1 MKQGGEDDERRNHLI
16 ETQNKIIEMRILSLW
31 SSSTGNCKHW
41 ALGKGKIR
49 NRRPEQD
56 SPGASELAVKA
67 GLVVLMLSWSG
78 RDETALVQ
86 IED

>member
-1 MKQGGEDDERRNHLI
+1 MKQEREDDERRNHLI
-16 ETQNKIIEMRILSLW
+16 ETQNKITEIRILSLW

-49 NRRPEQD
+49 NCT
-56 SPGASELAVKA
+56 PGASELAVKA

-86 IED
+86 AED